1 MDKRSAAE
9 DRARFLF
16 TAHGYRI
23 FDGAIWAT
31 KSDEPEIGWEGVR
44 IGTYTGDYAEAY
56 RLMVAHCF
64 PTSVI
69 QCVECHDVDVAQ
81 LGDRCDGCSRETS
94 NWEKAGEFV

>member
-1 MDKRSAAE
+1 MESAAE
-9 DRARFLF
+9 DRAKFLF
-16 TAHGYRI
+16 TCHGYRI
-23 FDGAIWAT
+23 KDGAIWAT

-56 RLMVAHCF
+56 RLMIAHRF

-69 QCVECHDVDVAQ
+69 QCVECHDVDVAE
-81 LGDRCDGCSRETS
+81 LGDMCDGCSRETS